1 VNQNRYEVAH
11 FDDFSMGWHRNQT
24 RWAPV
29 RSQFDIEAFG
39 INAYRAEKADEDV
52 ISEHDEAGERGAQ
65 HQELYF
71 VASGN
76 ATFTVEGEEI
86 DAPQGTFVF
95 VRDPAVKR
103 KAVAREP
110 GTLVVAIGGKAGEVF
125 KPSQWER
132 SAPGFRYWPTQE
144 WDKAIEELLK
154 AHEKYPDDGTV
165 LYNLA
170 CAEARKGDAQAAVEH
185 LRRSVALNPDMR
197 KLAEDDE
204 DFESIRES
212 PDFKEITAKA
222 AT

>member
-24 RWAPV
+24 RWGPV
-29 RSQFDIEAFG
+29 RSHFDIEAFG
-39 INAYRAEKADEDV
+39 INAYRAEKGGEDV
-52 ISEHDEAGERGAQ
+52 ISEHDEAGERSAR
-65 HQELYF
+65 HQELYV
-71 VASGN
+71 VATGH
-76 ATFTVEGEEI
+76 ATFTVDGNEI

-103 KAVAREP
+103 KGVAREP
-110 GTLVVAIGGKAGEVF
+110 GTLVVAIGATPGEVF

-132 SAPGFRYWPTQE
+132 NAPAFRYWETQE

-154 AHEKYPDDGTV
+154 AHEQYPDDGTV

-170 CAEARKGDAQAAVEH
+170 CAEARKGDSEAAVEH
-185 LRRSVALNPDMR
+185 LRRSVELNADMR
-197 KLAEDDE
+197 KLAEEDE
-204 DFESIRES
+204 DFDSIRERS
-212 PDFKEITAKA
+212 EFKEITAKA

>member
-1 VNQNRYEVAH
+1 VNEKGYEVAH

-29 RSQFDIEAFG
+29 RSQFDIQAFG
-39 INAYRAEKADEDV
+39 INAYRAQKGDEEV
-52 ISEHDEAGERGAQ
+52 ISEHDEMGERAAR
-65 HQELYF
+65 HQELYV
-71 VASGN
+71 VATGH

-95 VRDPAVKR
+95 VRDPAAKR
-103 KAVAREP
+103 KAVAQEP
-110 GTLVVAIGGKAGEVF
+110 GTLVIAIGGTPGEVF
-125 KPSQWER
+125 QPSQWER
-132 SAPGFRYWPTQE
+132 NAQAFRYWETQE

-170 CAEARKGDAQAAVEH
+170 CAEARKGETEIALEH
-185 LRRSVALNPDMR
+185 LRRSFELDPRMR
-197 KLAEDDE
+197 ELAEDDD
-204 DFESIRES
+204 DFESIRDTTE
-212 PDFKEITAKA
+212 FKEITAKA

>member
-1 VNQNRYEVAH
+1 MNQNRYEVAH

-65 HQELYF
+65 HQELYL
-71 VASGN
+71 VADGH
-76 ATFTVEGEEI
+76 ATFILDGAEI

-95 VRDPAVKR
+95 VRDPAVRR

-170 CAEARKGDAQAAVEH
+170 CAEARKGDSEAAVEH
-185 LRRSVALNPDMR
+185 LRRAVELDPDMR

-204 DFESIRES
+204 DFDSIRERS
-212 PDFKEITAKA
+212 EFKEITAKA